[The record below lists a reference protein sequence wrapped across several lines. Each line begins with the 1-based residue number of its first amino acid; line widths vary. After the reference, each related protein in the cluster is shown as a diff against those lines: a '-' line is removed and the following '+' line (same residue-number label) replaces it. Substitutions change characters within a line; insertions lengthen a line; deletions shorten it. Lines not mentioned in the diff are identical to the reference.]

1 MRAAWGRSECRAG
14 ISAYGTT
21 DSEAMLRLDSAA
33 NALAEE
39 NVFIPKGIV
48 ITTLATEAWLA
59 VFVMAV
65 AAKAALS
72 WLL

>member
-1 MRAAWGRSECRAG
+1 
-14 ISAYGTT
+14 
-21 DSEAMLRLDSAA
+21 MLRLDSAA